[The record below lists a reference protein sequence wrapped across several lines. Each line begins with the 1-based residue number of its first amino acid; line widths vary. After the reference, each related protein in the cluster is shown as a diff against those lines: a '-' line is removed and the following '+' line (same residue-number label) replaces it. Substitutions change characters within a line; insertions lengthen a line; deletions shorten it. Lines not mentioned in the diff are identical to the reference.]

1 MPSSAVKSRSSYSLL
16 DQPAKV
22 VSHTQPFVKKKK
34 KKLITL
40 SGIQICV

>member
-34 KKLITL
+34 KKKN
-40 SGIQICV
+40 